1 MSQKPQSFKKVQG
14 KPNLKPILNCMFHL
28 HRSIC
33 QHLQISCNFQKSI
46 SLSFDFG
53 MPSKKDFQTSLMKT
67 SHEKHKIW
75 KVDLY
80 VAKLLQFSN

>member
-1 MSQKPQSFKKVQG
+1 
-14 KPNLKPILNCMFHL
+14 
-28 HRSIC
+28 
-33 QHLQISCNFQKSI
+33 
-46 SLSFDFG
+46 